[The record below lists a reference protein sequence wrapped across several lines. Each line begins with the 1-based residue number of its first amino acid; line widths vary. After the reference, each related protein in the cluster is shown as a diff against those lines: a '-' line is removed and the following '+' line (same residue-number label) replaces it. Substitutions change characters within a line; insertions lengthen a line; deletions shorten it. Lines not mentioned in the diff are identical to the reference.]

1 MWRLVESLAL
11 WEVDHGIARWCD
23 DGTTELTP
31 RGLGLYAT
39 VAFAGFVLACA
50 FEGGAYLG

>member
-1 MWRLVESLAL
+1 MWRLIESLAL

-31 RGLGLYAT
+31 RGFGLYAA
-39 VAFAGFVLACA
+39 VCLAGFVLACA